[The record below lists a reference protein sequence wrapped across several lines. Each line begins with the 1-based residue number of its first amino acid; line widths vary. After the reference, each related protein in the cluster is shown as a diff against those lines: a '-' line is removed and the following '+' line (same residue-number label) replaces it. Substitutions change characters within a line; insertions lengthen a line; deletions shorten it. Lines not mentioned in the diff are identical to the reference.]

1 MEIRGKLQSIE
12 KNTMVHLKDFQL
24 ATVERIDELFCQG
37 QKRILVADEVGLGK
51 TLIARGVIAKTAV
64 HHEKAGNDI
73 FKIVY
78 ICSNQVIANQNIR
91 KLDVF
96 NLRPDRSDNDARL
109 SMQHLRIAEQDNKTK
124 QKGAFAQLIPL
135 TPGTS
140 FSMTNGGGTKDERAL
155 MYVILKRI
163 PALSGF
169 NGQISRF
176 MSLNVNNWKET
187 VDWYENRVLD
197 LYNSGTGYPDSVIRD
212 IIKFDSQNHIF
223 DILIQ
228 HIEEIRHKE
237 ELTESHNS
245 VLMKLRRMFAEI
257 SVDMLKPDLV
267 IMDEFQR
274 FKDLIDPES
283 YATETGVI
291 AKKLFS
297 TENLKVLLL
306 SATPYK
312 LYSTL
317 EDIEEAENPEE
328 YYKEFL
334 QVFDFLF
341 DDNNK
346 ISHFKNVWSDYS
358 IALREMIQGDLT
370 VLHLKEQA
378 ENEMYESMC
387 RTERIMAMDSGD
399 YLNDAGAHPLH
410 IPEGDIHSY
419 LDMGLMLKSI
429 GEEKNLLV
437 DYAKSAPYLMSFM
450 SRYKVKKRA
459 EDCFKL
465 HPEELSKA
473 KSKYLWI
480 DRSCLEHYGELPL
493 NNARLE
499 ELKRLI
505 FEQRSELYI
514 WVPPSR
520 PYYELEGA
528 YKDSAGFSKILV
540 FSSWEMV
547 PRVIGSMISYEAE
560 RRTVGVVSN
569 DKNLKS
575 TNNTYFTPSKSRYPA
590 ARLRFDV
597 SKGGSQLRGMYLFCL
612 MYPSETLAE
621 VYNPIEYL
629 NDRLSLSEIRERVK
643 RKIRKFLDPIIRKYA
658 GPSIRDDKKW
668 YYMAPALLDGKE
680 YFDKWIAEMNGVG
693 PDADDTTEDFGS
705 DGLRA
710 HLRRIN
716 NLMIA
721 ADRELGRAPGD
732 LADVLTDMA
741 IGSFAVCAFRA
752 NGGDLRKS
760 SELAKIFINR
770 FNSQE
775 AISAVMLS
783 YSENEDADGD
793 GYWRNVL
800 RYACDGGFG
809 AMLDE
814 YTHILSESVGFGSS
828 DDRITQVHCIMT
840 EALKIHTASYAVD
853 TYPAFEKRMR
863 GKEYERTFMRSHFAV
878 GFAKS
883 EGSESKNVN
892 RTENIRNAFNSPLR
906 PFVLATTSI
915 GQEGLDFH
923 QYCRKLVHWNLPSN
937 PIDLEQREGRINRYK
952 CLAIRQDLA
961 KRYDNIDFKSD
972 VWQELFD
979 NAAAEARSAGKSEL
993 VPYWCAGENQSIKIE
1008 RIVPMLPFS
1017 KDEVNY
1023 QRLIKVLSIYRLTM
1037 GQARQEELV
1046 NYILNSE
1053 FDDNEIHSLF
1063 FNLSPYSRT
1072 SGEWRKAAA
1081 KREKVAAP
1089 KKKSK
1094 RQIEAEELEK
1104 QLKACEKARERL
1116 TAERKALDGY
1126 ETVGMIVT
1134 HRTRGIGM
1142 VTAVNGNI
1150 IYVDYDNG
1158 DNGVR
1163 HKVPDVFMQ
1172 GHLVSEYAG
1181 YNDYIARYMELSR
1194 RINDLDKTIN
1204 DIDSRLEKIRIW

>member
-1 MEIRGKLQSIE
+1 MEIRDKLQSIE
-12 KNTMVHLKDFQL
+12 KNTMAHLKDFQL
-24 ATVERIDELFCQG
+24 ATVERIDELFCHG
-37 QKRILVADEVGLGK
+37 QNRILVADEVGLGK

-64 HHEKAGNDI
+64 HHEKSGNDI

-78 ICSNQVIANQNIR
+78 ICSNQVIANQNIQ

-96 NLRPDRSDNDARL
+96 SIRAKQADNEARL
-109 SMQHLRIAEQDNKTK
+109 SMQHLKIAEQDNKTK
-124 QKGAFAQLIPL
+124 EEGKFAQLIPL

-155 MYVILKRI
+155 MYVILKRV
-163 PALSGF
+163 PVLSG
-169 NGQISRF
+169 ISDEISHF
-176 MSLNVNNWKET
+176 MSLNVNNWNET
-187 VDWYENRVLD
+187 VDWYEKRVRALD
-197 LYNSGTGYPDSVIRD
+197 DAGAGYPDNVIEKIVR
-212 IIKFDSQNHIF
+212 FDTQYHIF
-223 DILIQ
+223 NILIT
-228 HIEEIRHKE
+228 HIEEIRRKE
-237 ELTESHNS
+237 EFSESHNS
-245 VLMKLRRMFAEI
+245 VLMKLRKMFAEI

-274 FKDLIDPES
+274 FKYLIDSEAL
-283 YATETGVI
+283 ATETGVI
-291 AKKLFS
+291 AKKLFA

-317 EDIEEAENPEE
+317 EDIEEAGNPEE

-341 DDNNK
+341 NDNDK
-346 ISHFKNVWSDYS
+346 SGHFKKVWSDYS
-358 IALREMIQGDLT
+358 VALREMIRGDLT
-370 VLHLKEQA
+370 VLHLKEHA
-378 ENEMYESMC
+378 ENEMYGSMC
-387 RTERIMAMDSGD
+387 RTERIMAMDAGD
-399 YLNDAGAHPLH
+399 YLNDAGAHPLR
-410 IPEGDIHSY
+410 ITEGDIHSY
-419 LDMGLMLKSI
+419 LDMGVMLRSI
-429 GEEKNLLV
+429 GEERNLLV

-450 SRYKVKKRA
+450 SNYKVKKRA
-459 EDCFKL
+459 EDCFKH

-473 KSKYLWI
+473 GSKYLWI
-480 DRSCLEHYGELPL
+480 DRSLLEHYGELPL

-499 ELKRLI
+499 ELKRLT
-505 FEQRSELYI
+505 FEQHSELYI

-528 YKDSAGFSKILV
+528 YKESAGFSKILV

-560 RRTVGVVSN
+560 RKTVGVVSN
-569 DKNLKS
+569 NKNLKS

-590 ARLRFDV
+590 ARLRFDA
-597 SKGGSQLRGMYLFCL
+597 SKAGSQLRGMYLFCL

-621 VYNPIEYL
+621 VYHPIEYL
-629 NDRLSLSEIRERVK
+629 NERLSLGEIRERLK
-643 RKIRKFLDPIIRKYA
+643 YKIRKLLDPIIRKYES
-658 GPSIRDDKKW
+658 PSSRDDKKW

-680 YFDKWIAEMNGVG
+680 YFDKWIAEMYGVG

-710 HLRRIN
+710 HLKRMN
-716 NLMIA
+716 YLMST
-721 ADRELGRAPGD
+721 ADRELGRAPVD

-741 IGSFAVCAFRA
+741 VGSFAVCAFRA
-752 NGGDLRKS
+752 NGGDLRRS
-760 SELAKIFINR
+760 SELAKTFINR

-775 AISAVMLS
+775 AIAAVMLS

-814 YTHILSESVGFGSS
+814 YVHMVSEGVGFGSS
-828 DDRITQVHCIMT
+828 EDRNKQVHSIMT
-840 EALKIHTASYAVD
+840 DALKIHTASYSVD
-853 TYPAFEKRMR
+853 TYPAFEQKML
-863 GKEYERTFMRSHFAV
+863 GNDYERTFMRSHFAV

-883 EGSESKNVN
+883 EGSESKNVD

-961 KRYDNIDFKSD
+961 SCYDDIVFKSD
-972 VWQELFD
+972 VWQELFET
-979 NAAAEARSAGKSEL
+979 AAAEARSAGKSEL
-993 VPYWCAGENQSIKIE
+993 VPYWCAGENQSVKIE
-1008 RIVPMLPFS
+1008 RIVPMFPFS

-1063 FNLSPYSRT
+1063 FDLSPYSRT
-1072 SGEWRKAAA
+1072 GEEWRKTVR
-1081 KREKVAAP
+1081 KREKVVAP
-1089 KKKSK
+1089 VKKSK
-1094 RQIEAEELEK
+1094 RQREVERLEAQLET
-1104 QLKACEKARERL
+1104 CEKERESL
-1116 TAERKALDGY
+1116 IAEREALKGY
-1126 ETVGMIVT
+1126 EMVGMIVYNSKYGE
-1134 HRTRGIGM
+1134 GI
-1142 VTAVNGNI
+1142 VTTVDDSYVIVDFGDFERKFNKTKAFTQGN
-1150 IYVDYDNG
+1150 
-1158 DNGVR
+1158 
-1163 HKVPDVFMQ
+1163 
-1172 GHLVSEYAG
+1172 LVSEYTG
-1181 YNDYIARYMELSR
+1181 YKDYIEQYSNLKE
-1194 RINDLDKTIN
+1194 RIEELDKKIK
-1204 DIDSRLEKIRIW
+1204 DIKSQLDKLRIW

>member
-1 MEIRGKLQSIE
+1 MEIRDKLQRIE

-64 HHEKAGNDI
+64 RHEKAGNDI

-96 NLRPDRSDNDARL
+96 NIRPDRSDNDARL
-109 SMQHLRIAEQDNKTK
+109 SMQHLRIAEQDNQTK

-163 PALSGF
+163 PALSRFSGEI
-169 NGQISRF
+169 GRF
-176 MSLNVNNWKET
+176 MSFNVNYWKET
-187 VDWYENRVLD
+187 IDWYEKRVQTLA
-197 LYNSGTGYPDSVIRD
+197 NEGTGYPDNVIRD
-212 IIKFDSQNHIF
+212 IIRFDSHYHIF
-223 DILIQ
+223 NTLIQ
-228 HIEEIRHKE
+228 HIEEIRHRE

-274 FKDLIDPES
+274 FKYLIDSEAL
-283 YATETGVI
+283 ATETGVI
-291 AKKLFS
+291 AKKLFA
-297 TENLKVLLL
+297 TKNLKVLLL

-346 ISHFKNVWSDYS
+346 SRHFKNVWSDYS

-370 VLHLKEQA
+370 VLHLKKQA
-378 ENEMYESMC
+378 ENEMYGSMC

-399 YLNDAGAHPLH
+399 YLNDAGAHPLR
-410 IPEGDIHSY
+410 ITEGDIRSY
-419 LDMGLMLKSI
+419 LDMGIMLRSI
-429 GEEKNLLV
+429 GEERNLLV
-437 DYAKSAPYLMSFM
+437 DYAKSAPYPMSYM

-459 EDCFKL
+459 EDCFKQ

-473 KSKYLWI
+473 ESKYLWI
-480 DRSCLEHYGELPL
+480 DRKRLEHYGELPL

-520 PYYELEGA
+520 PYYELEGV

-560 RRTVGVVSN
+560 RKTVGIVSN

-575 TNNTYFTPSKSRYPA
+575 TNNTYFTPSKSRYPV
-590 ARLRFDV
+590 ARLRFDA
-597 SKGGSQLRGMYLFCL
+597 SKAGSQLRGMYLFCL

-621 VYNPIEYL
+621 VYHPIEYL
-629 NDRLSLSEIRERVK
+629 NDRLSLGDIRERVK
-643 RKIRKFLDPIIRKYA
+643 YKIRKLLDPIIRKYA
-658 GPSIRDDKKW
+658 GPSTRDDKKW
-668 YYMAPALLDGKE
+668 YYMAPAILDGKD
-680 YFDKWIAEMNGVG
+680 YFNKWIAEMYGVG

-710 HLRRIN
+710 HLKRMN
-716 NLMIA
+716 YLMSA
-721 ADRELGRAPGD
+721 VDRELGRAPSD

-752 NGGDLRKS
+752 NGGDLKRS
-760 SELAKIFINR
+760 SELAKTFINR

-814 YTHILSESVGFGSS
+814 YVHMVSESVGFGSS
-828 DDRITQVHCIMT
+828 DDRNIQVHSIMT
-840 EALKIHTASYAVD
+840 DALKIHTASYAID
-853 TYPAFEKRMR
+853 TYPAFEQKMR
-863 GKEYERTFMRSHFAV
+863 GNEYERTFMRSHFAV

-883 EGSESKNVN
+883 EGSESKNVD

-961 KRYDNIDFKSD
+961 KRYDDIVFKSD
-972 VWQELFD
+972 VWQELFET
-979 NAAAEARSAGKSEL
+979 AAAEARSTGKSEL

-1053 FDDNEIHSLF
+1053 FDDKEIHSLF
-1063 FNLSPYSRT
+1063 FDLSPYSRT
-1072 SGEWRKAAA
+1072 SEEWRKVAR
-1081 KREKVAAP
+1081 KREIVAVST
-1089 KKKSK
+1089 KKSK
-1094 RQIEAEELEK
+1094 RQREVEELEAN
-1104 QLKACEKARERL
+1104 LKVCEKERERL
-1116 TAERKALDGY
+1116 IAERKGLKGF

-1142 VTAVNGNI
+1142 VTAVKGNI
-1150 IYVDYDNG
+1150 IHVDYENG
-1158 DNGVR
+1158 DKDVR
-1163 HKVPDVFMQ
+1163 HKVPDVFKQ
-1172 GHLVSEYAG
+1172 GYLVSEFTG
-1181 YNDYIARYMELSR
+1181 YNAYIERYAELGR
-1194 RINDLDKTIN
+1194 RIGILDETIK
-1204 DIDSRLEKIRIW
+1204 DIDLRLEKLRIW

>member
-1 MEIRGKLQSIE
+1 MEIRDKLQNIE

-24 ATVERIDELFCQG
+24 ATVERIDELFRKG

-64 HHEKAGNDI
+64 YHEKAGNDI

-96 NLRPDRSDNDARL
+96 NIRPDRSDNDARL
-109 SMQHLRIAEQDNKTK
+109 SMQHLRIAEQDNETK

-163 PALSGF
+163 PALRGF
-169 NGQISRF
+169 GGEISRF
-176 MSLNVNNWKET
+176 MSFNVNYWKET
-187 VDWYENRVLD
+187 IDWYEKRVQTLA
-197 LYNSGTGYPDSVIRD
+197 NAGTDYPDNVVRD
-212 IIKFDSQNHIF
+212 IIRFDSKYHIF
-223 DILIQ
+223 NTLIQ
-228 HIEEIRHKE
+228 HIEEIRRRE
-237 ELTESHNS
+237 ELSESHNS

-274 FKDLIDPES
+274 FKYLIDSEAL
-283 YATETGVI
+283 ATEAGVI
-291 AKKLFS
+291 AKKLFA

-317 EDIEEAENPEE
+317 EDIEVAENPEE

-346 ISHFKNVWSDYS
+346 SRHFKNVWSDYS
-358 IALREMIQGDLT
+358 VALREMIQGDLT
-370 VLHLKEQA
+370 VLHLKKQA
-378 ENEMYESMC
+378 ENEMYGSMC

-399 YLNDAGAHPLH
+399 YLNDAGAHPLR
-410 IPEGDIHSY
+410 ITEGDIRSY
-419 LDMGLMLKSI
+419 LDMGIMLRSI
-429 GEEKNLLV
+429 GEERNLLV
-437 DYAKSAPYLMSFM
+437 DYAKSAPYLMSYM

-459 EDCFKL
+459 EDCFKQ

-473 KSKYLWI
+473 ESKYLWI
-480 DRSCLEHYGELPL
+480 DRKRLEHYGELPL

-520 PYYELEGA
+520 PYYELEGV

-560 RRTVGVVSN
+560 RKTVGIVSN

-575 TNNTYFTPSKSRYPA
+575 TNNTYFTPSKSRYPV
-590 ARLRFDV
+590 ARLRFDA
-597 SKGGSQLRGMYLFCL
+597 SKAGSQLRGMYLFCL

-621 VYNPIEYL
+621 VYHPIEYL
-629 NDRLSLSEIRERVK
+629 NDRLSLGEIRVRVK
-643 RKIRKFLDPIIRKYA
+643 HKIRKLLDPIIRKYA
-658 GPSIRDDKKW
+658 GPSTRDDKKW
-668 YYMAPALLDGKE
+668 YYMAPAILDGKD
-680 YFDKWIAEMNGVG
+680 YFNKWIAEMYGVG
-693 PDADDTTEDFGS
+693 PDTDDTTEDFGS
-705 DGLRA
+705 DGLKA
-710 HLRRIN
+710 HLKRMSY
-716 NLMIA
+716 LMSA
-721 ADRELGRAPGD
+721 ADRELGRAPVD

-752 NGGDLRKS
+752 NGGDLRRS
-760 SELAKIFINR
+760 SELAKTFINR

-783 YSENEDADGD
+783 YSENADADGD

-800 RYACDGGFG
+800 RYSCDGGFG

-814 YTHILSESVGFGSS
+814 YVHMIAESVGFGSS
-828 DDRITQVHCIMT
+828 KDRNEQVHSIMT
-840 EALKIHTASYAVD
+840 DALKIHTASYAVD
-853 TYPAFEKRMR
+853 TYPAFEQKMR
-863 GKEYERTFMRSHFAV
+863 GNEYERTFMRSHFAV

-883 EGSESKNVN
+883 EGNESKNVD

-961 KRYDNIDFKSD
+961 KRYDDIVFKSD
-972 VWQELFD
+972 VWQELFET
-979 NAAAEARSAGKSEL
+979 AAAEARSTGKSEL

-1053 FDDNEIHSLF
+1053 FDDKEIHSLF
-1063 FNLSPYSRT
+1063 FDLSPYSRT
-1072 SGEWRKAAA
+1072 SEEWRKVAR
-1081 KREKVAAP
+1081 KREIVAVST
-1089 KKKSK
+1089 KKSK
-1094 RQIEAEELEK
+1094 RQREVEELEAN
-1104 QLKACEKARERL
+1104 LKVCEKERERL
-1116 TAERKALDGY
+1116 IAERKGLKGF

-1142 VTAVNGNI
+1142 VTAVKGNI
-1150 IYVDYDNG
+1150 IYVDYENG
-1158 DNGVR
+1158 EHDVR
-1163 HKVPDVFMQ
+1163 HKVPDVFKQ
-1172 GHLVSEYAG
+1172 GYLVSEFTG
-1181 YNDYIARYMELSR
+1181 YNAYIERYAELGR
-1194 RINDLDKTIN
+1194 RIGILDETIK
-1204 DIDSRLEKIRIW
+1204 DIDLRLEKLRIW